1 MMWKLQNGLRIM
13 ARCGAASAGGG
24 FIYKCKLE
32 PNHPY
37 NHEPEVYNLQGEKVE
52 EDAQVVS

>member
-1 MMWKLQNGLRIM
+1 MRKLQNGLRIM

-32 PNHPY
+32 SDHPY
-37 NHEPEVYNLQGEKVE
+37 NHEPVVYNLQGEKVE
-52 EDAQVVS
+52 EDVQVVS